1 MPKWIVIGTLILVL
15 LAVVPMTGCIPAPL
29 VPTHPTPAP
38 IVYQPTDWPR
48 DISAIINCP
57 TGADTAEKC
66 LSQEYPQRVQLVGHL
81 IHAPGGL
88 VLMRGSQRL
97 PVSLMF
103 AEGYRRENID
113 WLFEHGYLTAV
124 QGELTSL
131 DPPTM
136 LVSEAHGAAHS
147 FLVRST
153 PLAELYTHPE
163 WGIAIEYPSGWVVE
177 PADSSDPTAVYIQNF
192 HNADVFVPLV
202 GGKGVEAD
210 PSLYRVRLYPLPL
223 EHVTTLDEAH
233 AGFEQGLKMRS
244 MTINGLPVLRFRYGV
259 DEEALVQLPDR
270 VLMLSTRQDP
280 ALFERMLETLRPV
293 K

>member
-1 MPKWIVIGTLILVL
+1 MSKRIVIGMLILVP
-15 LAVVPMTGCIPAPL
+15 LAAVPMTGCTHAPL
-29 VPTHPTPAP
+29 IPTPTP

-88 VLMRGSQRL
+88 VLMRGSQRF
-97 PVSLMF
+97 PVSLVF

-113 WLFEHGYLTAV
+113 WLCEHGYLTAV
-124 QGELTSL
+124 QGEFTSL

-136 LVSEAHGAAHS
+136 LVSEANGAAHS
-147 FLVRST
+147 FLARST

-163 WGIAIEYPSGWVVE
+163 WGIAIKYPSGWVVE
-177 PADSSDPTAVYIQNF
+177 PASSDDPTAVYIQNF
-192 HNADVFVPLV
+192 HNADVFVPLA
-202 GGKGVEAD
+202 GGTGVEAD
-210 PSLYRVRLYPLPL
+210 PSLYRVRLYLAPP
-223 EHVTTLDEAH
+223 EHVTMLKEAR

-244 MTINGLPVLRFRYGV
+244 MTINDLPALRFRYGIN
-259 DEEALVQLPDR
+259 EEALVQLPDR

-280 ALFERMLETLRPV
+280 TLFERMLETLRSV